1 MTKVLMVAS
10 EAMPF
15 CKTGGLADVI
25 GALPVALEQR
35 GEQVAVV
42 LPAYRINNYPGPL
55 REAYRNL
62 WIPLGDG
69 FNVDIFERVERG
81 VTFYFVNYPPLYDRD
96 GIYASASDGW
106 GYPDNHLRYATLS
119 MAATGIIRHLF
130 RPDVVHCHDWPSALT
145 PVYLRHNFRND
156 PTFYGI
162 KLLFTIHNL
171 GYQGEFGPD
180 VLGQIAVDSRLLN
193 PGQLEFHGRAN
204 LMKGGVYFSDA
215 VSTVSKGYAREI
227 QTPEYGFGLDGF
239 LRTQDRLSGILNGV
253 DYSEWN
259 PESDPYIAKNYSAAN
274 LAGKRECKRALLKEL
289 ELNDDKLDRPVI
301 GMVSRFAAQ
310 KGFDL
315 VAEIMEA
322 LLAEDVTFVVLGSG
336 DLHYENMF
344 RVIESTHRDR
354 MAVSIG
360 YSEALSHRIEAGA
373 DMFLMPSRYEPSG
386 LSQMYSLKYG
396 TVPVVRATGGLDD
409 TIEEGTG
416 FKFQDYSG
424 AALLST
430 VLDALEAYQDRSQ
443 WTAMMRRG
451 MQKDFS
457 WKASAAEYSALYRRI
472 LAA

>member
-1 MTKVLMVAS
+1 MVAS

-15 CKTGGLADVI
+15 CKTRGLADVL
-25 GALPVALEQR
+25 GALPVALQQR

-42 LPAYRINNYPGPL
+42 LPAYRVNNYPGPL

-62 WIPLGDG
+62 WIPLGTG

-81 VTFYFVNYPPLYDRD
+81 VTFYFVNCPQLFDRD
-96 GIYASASDGW
+96 GIYASNGSW
-106 GYPDNHLRYATLS
+106 GYSDNHLRYATLS
-119 MAATGIIRHLF
+119 MAATGVVRYLF
-130 RPDVVHCHDWPSALT
+130 RPDVIHCHDWQTALA
-145 PVYLRHNFRND
+145 PLYIRHNFRND

-171 GYQGEFGPD
+171 GYQGEFGPEI
-180 VLGQIAVDSRLLN
+180 LPEIAVDTRLLN
-193 PGQLEFHGRAN
+193 PGQLEFHKHVN
-204 LMKGGVYFSDA
+204 LLKGGVYFSDA

-239 LRTQDRLSGILNGV
+239 LRAQNRLSGILNGV
-253 DYSEWN
+253 DYTEWN

-274 LAGKRECKRALLKEL
+274 LAGKRECKKALLKEFQ
-289 ELNDDKLDRPVI
+289 LNDDNLDRPMI
-301 GMVSRFAAQ
+301 GMVSRMAAQ

-315 VAEIMEA
+315 VAEVMEA
-322 LLAEDVTFVVLGSG
+322 LLAEDITIAVLGSG
-336 DLHYENMF
+336 DSNYEDLF
-344 RVIESTHRDR
+344 RWLEGMNRGRI
-354 MAVSIG
+354 AAYIG
-360 YSEALSHRIEAGA
+360 YSEAVAHKIEAAA
-373 DMFLMPSRYEPSG
+373 DLFLMPSRYEPSG

-409 TIEEGTG
+409 TIDEGTG

-424 AALLST
+424 AALLSA
-430 VLDALEAYQDRSQ
+430 VRDALAAYQDRPR
-443 WTAMMRRG
+443 WNAMMRTG